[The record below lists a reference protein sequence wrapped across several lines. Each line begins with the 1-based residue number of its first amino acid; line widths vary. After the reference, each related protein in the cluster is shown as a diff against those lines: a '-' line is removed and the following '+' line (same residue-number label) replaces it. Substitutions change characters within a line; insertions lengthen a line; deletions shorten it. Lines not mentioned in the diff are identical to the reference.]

1 MSFKIKLSL
10 SLSFSVTVTL
20 CASKRWSWPE
30 MTRVGDGWHRK
41 VEASAG
47 WASVRWCLLSW
58 PATATSSSMAS
69 ASKTSR
75 CGTNIHS
82 LPPQG
87 LLENQADLQPGE
99 FCMLGS
105 FTRQIWLQI
114 HLLCDLQDFSQAVTS
129 SSAAAAEGCGLS
141 LRYVSLVL
149 AGRWF
154 WNVSWGRIWST
165 RRPRPHF
172 TTGRSKTKNAAW
184 RSRVPPMPVPLTEVC
199 GKPWRT

>member
-1 MSFKIKLSL
+1 
-10 SLSFSVTVTL
+10 
-20 CASKRWSWPE
+20 

-41 VEASAG
+41 VGASAG

-58 PATATSSSMAS
+58 PAAATSSSTAS

-75 CGTNIHS
+75 CGTNIHN

-87 LLENQADLQPGE
+87 LLGNQADLQPGE

-105 FTRQIWLQI
+105 FPRQIWLRI

-129 SSAAAAEGCGLS
+129 RRAEQQQQAGCGL
-141 LRYVSLVL
+141 RVWYVSLVL

-154 WNVSWGRIWST
+154 WSASWGRIWST
-165 RRPRPHF
+165 PRPRPHF
-172 TTGRSKTKNAAW
+172 TTGRSTTKNVAW
-184 RSRVPPMPVPLTEVC
+184 RSRAPPMPVPLTEVC